1 MCLLQR
7 YKILIFF
14 STQNRNICQQFHH
27 RRWCHCHVPHSHG
40 KKTIKKEHRFSRNRI
55 QFRRRR
61 RRHSKIF
68 ETYSIFGWGDEEE
81 EDDNTGD
88 NGEITEQTNG
98 TTMTT
103 TIMTQGI
110 SAKERE

>member
-1 MCLLQR
+1 MYLTLMVKKLSKR
-7 YKILIFF
+7 
-14 STQNRNICQQFHH
+14 STDFR
-27 RRWCHCHVPHSHG
+27 G
-40 KKTIKKEHRFSRNRI
+40 NRI

-88 NGEITEQTNG
+88 NGDITEQTNG

-103 TIMTQGI
+103 TIMTQGR